1 MPESFLLLSY
11 FRHEINISPPGCI
24 RVDASRIQKKKTP
37 LVKARIVTML
47 AAVALKNTRTRL
59 DETNEIHD
67 DEDRNERRVYG
78 KGRSET
84 RTISVNL
91 QTRAHHLPPLLS
103 FVLRSLM
110 TVQTCVSR
118 RVKTCH
124 ARFAARKA
132 SFGSKKVAG
141 F

>member
-78 KGRSET
+78 RGRAKRDE
-84 RTISVNL
+84 VNL
-91 QTRAHHLPPLLS
+91 QTRAHHPPPLLS
-103 FVLRSLM
+103 LVLRSLM

-124 ARFAARKA
+124 ARFAVRKA